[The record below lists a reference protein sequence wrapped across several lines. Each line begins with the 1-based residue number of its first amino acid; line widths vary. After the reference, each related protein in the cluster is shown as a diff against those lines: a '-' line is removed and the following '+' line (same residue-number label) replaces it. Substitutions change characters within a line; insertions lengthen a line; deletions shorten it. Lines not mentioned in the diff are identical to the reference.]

1 MGEYSGQSAHVSVPC
16 KKTVRAFHQPLL
28 SPTSSGGAHKCT
40 TLRQPRVP
48 NGVSGDGR
56 EPDATIVVIARPPPT
71 APHRTADRTYQK
83 FVRHLVGLRGVCGHL
98 RGCRAVAIFFPQLTV
113 GLVGPESTFERI
125 GPPSRPH
132 DGGTRENAVAANR
145 PLLLIT
151 SGLRSRRD
159 SADLALPKIHGARA
173 VVGDCRSWP

>member
-28 SPTSSGGAHKCT
+28 SPTSSGARAHKCT

-71 APHRTADRTYQK
+71 APHRTA
-83 FVRHLVGLRGVCGHL
+83 
-98 RGCRAVAIFFPQLTV
+98 
-113 GLVGPESTFERI
+113 
-125 GPPSRPH
+125 
-132 DGGTRENAVAANR
+132 
-145 PLLLIT
+145 
-151 SGLRSRRD
+151 
-159 SADLALPKIHGARA
+159 
-173 VVGDCRSWP
+173 